1 MKRYIEHIKT
11 KEPHQR
17 RKHAMHISGA
27 FVGVLFVAWLAT
39 FSTRLGAPAQ
49 SPDTDPSLTASA
61 ANATL
66 LPVGAAQLEV
76 STTSVYSY

>member
-1 MKRYIEHIKT
+1 MKRYIDHIKT

-17 RKHAMHISGA
+17 RKHAMQMSGA
-27 FVGVLFVAWLAT
+27 IVGVLFVAWLAT

-49 SPDTDPSLTASA
+49 SGDTDPTQTASA

-66 LPVGAAQLEV
+66 LDQGQAQLEV